1 MERVLFNDIIDFQKK
16 SAIQAGKGLPLNEGD
31 YPFFTSSNTL
41 SKSIDEFLFDGESL
55 IFGTGGLAS
64 IHFCSE
70 KFAVST
76 DCFVTQVKNKEEWF
90 AKFIYFYLS
99 GNIHI
104 LENGFKGAGLKHLSK
119 EYLKNIPIPKLPLST
134 QKNIAGK
141 LDKAQEI
148 ISYNKQLLE
157 KYDKLTQSL
166 FIDMFGDPV
175 RNEKGWEKVK
185 LGNVSKVRIGPF
197 GSLLHQEDYIEGG
210 VPLVNPSHIKNGKI
224 LIDKKLTISS
234 DKIKELESYRLKEG
248 DVILARRGEMGRCAI
263 VNKIED
269 GYLCGTGSIF
279 IRPNDENLDE
289 LYLYKVLSSNS
300 FKNILENSA
309 KGITMKNLNSKIVFD
324 LDIPL
329 PSMKLQDRFALS
341 IEKIEIQKQWAQE
354 TLVKSE
360 ELFQSLLKESFK

>member
-1 MERVLFNDIIDFQKK
+1 MERVKIDDVLKYEQPTKYIVETENYHDDFE
-16 SAIQAGKGLPLNEGD
+16 IPVLTAGKSFVLGYTNEVSGIFNQIPVIIFDDFTTAFHYVDFPFKVKSSAMKILKIVEEKADLKYLYYKMQTISVDKDLHKRYWISKYSQLEISLP
-31 YPFFTSSNTL
+31 
-41 SKSIDEFLFDGESL
+41 
-55 IFGTGGLAS
+55 
-64 IHFCSE
+64 
-70 KFAVST
+70 
-76 DCFVTQVKNKEEWF
+76 
-90 AKFIYFYLS
+90 
-99 GNIHI
+99 
-104 LENGFKGAGLKHLSK
+104 
-119 EYLKNIPIPKLPLST
+119 PLST
-134 QKNIAGK
+134 QKNIAAK